1 MAVTPLFGPGGQ
13 AGMRRKHRLGFP
25 LSQRIKAR
33 FLRRGRGVFPPPH
46 LRRNQRLMIPIPPL
60 AGPRALEALGPG
72 DTPFIKEL
80 KCTDFSIT
88 FGVPFQ
94 NAKLIRN
101 VLFGRFAGCRSIR
114 FFPTLQGPPRVFQS
128 YNFHQRPLNWSDPEL
143 REIAGGFLFIKEVR
157 QEEHHAR
164 PVGANDQGD

>member
-33 FLRRGRGVFPPPH
+33 FLRRGRGVFSPPH

-60 AGPRALEALGPG
+60 AGPRALEALGSG

-80 KCTDFSIT
+80 KCTHFSIK

-94 NAKLIRN
+94 NAKLIRK

-114 FFPTLQGPPRVFQS
+114 FFPTLQGSPRVFQS
-128 YNFHQRPLNWSDPEL
+128 YTHSLHKLQGEIQNSQALPIPKTIGNLLVGIHL
-143 REIAGGFLFIKEVR
+143 R
-157 QEEHHAR
+157 
-164 PVGANDQGD
+164 